1 MKLVYEALTKNYAN
15 FSARACR
22 KEYWLYT
29 LSVYLFQTA
38 GSLFKAF
45 LPLQIFFGLCSL
57 LLIIPRLAVAFRR
70 LHDIGRS
77 GWNLLFIFLPVIGWI
92 VLIVFYCKKG
102 ESGINKYGPN
112 PLSNEIVTA

>member
-1 MKLVYEALTKNYAN
+1 MKLVLQALTKNYAN
-15 FSARACR
+15 FSGRACR

-29 LSVYLFQTA
+29 LSVYLFQAA
-38 GSLFKAF
+38 GNLFKPV

-57 LLIIPRLAVAFRR
+57 LLVIPGLAVSFRR
-70 LHDIGRS
+70 LHDIGKS
-77 GWNLLFIFLPVIGWI
+77 GWNLLFAFLPVIGWI

-112 PLSNEIVTA
+112 PLSDEPVVA